1 MEKKSS
7 RERFCK
13 NSSRCQWRH
22 FVAITTP
29 IGCHC
34 NPDHDKFHL
43 YLIQLVETFQNV
55 CLWRHSLRSNLEG
68 IDPEKLYLA
77 TFICQYAPRCCKVWP
92 SFLFVDDCFVK
103 IWATCDNF
111 LGKWFTA
118 PSGKKLPVRLC
129 SLQCMYNLYA
139 FCRNPKVSRNSSY
152 RFL

>member
-1 MEKKSS
+1 MIPKYLDKASSYRFLFNFTRRPYLRKKA
-7 RERFCK
+7 
-13 NSSRCQWRH
+13 

-34 NPDHDKFHL
+34 NPVRDKFHL
-43 YLIQLVETFQNV
+43 YLIQLVVIFLNV

-77 TFICQYAPRCCKVWP
+77 TFICQYALCCCKVWP
-92 SFLFVDDCFVK
+92 SFVFVDDCFVK

-118 PSGKKLPVRLC
+118 PLWQKIARTPMPIWWLEQQHHRK
-129 SLQCMYNLYA
+129 
-139 FCRNPKVSRNSSY
+139 
-152 RFL
+152 